1 MLRVLAAAALG
12 LAGAQLVPEQP
23 VDIEEFQKLLHEEGL
38 LTSEEGP
45 VSGNLSSPTLCDSS
59 VKQHSGYLDVAAG
72 VKYFF
77 WMFESRSKPTS
88 DPLVLW
94 LTGGPGCSSQLALL
108 AENGPCNMAKNGT
121 GTVKNPYSWTS
132 NANVLWVDQSAATG
146 FSTGLPLV
154 HDEDGV
160 AKNMYNFMQEFYKA
174 LPQYKNL
181 DFFIFGESYAGH
193 YVPAVSHYIW
203 QQNQQGD
210 DFKVPL
216 KGLGVGNGLT
226 DPQEQYKWY
235 ADMAYDGGKSEG
247 GTLEKG
253 VIGRVGTLA
262 MKAASIPCVKQ
273 IASCNAGDDN
283 ACTTAYAL
291 CNYGELIPY
300 QLTGHNPYDMRIKC
314 EKPPLCYDFGSVET
328 FLNDKTTQEQ
338 LGVNKKWGSCNRI
351 VNLAFQHD
359 WMKNFHTKLPDLL
372 GAGLQ
377 VLIYAG
383 DVDYI
388 CNWLGNKKWA
398 LGLEWPHKA
407 EFNAAGDKSYEVE
420 GKAAGRLRSANGFH
434 FMQVFQ
440 AGHMVPMDQPAVALQ
455 MLNDFIQGKFAKE
468 TAIVV

>member
-1 MLRVLAAAALG
+1 MALRLALTVG
-12 LAGAQLVPEQP
+12 LVGAQLVPEPP
-23 VDIEEFQKLLHEEGL
+23 VDFQELQRLMEEEGL
-38 LTSEEGP
+38 LTAEDVAST
-45 VSGNLSSPTLCDSS
+45 NLSSPTICDSS
-59 VKQHSGYLDVAAG
+59 VKQHSGYLDVAIG
-72 VKYFF
+72 TKYFF
-77 WMFESRSKPTS
+77 WMFESRSKPST

-121 GTVKNPYSWTS
+121 GTEKNPYSWTS
-132 NANVLWVDQSAATG
+132 NANVIWVDQPAATG

-160 AKNMYNFMQEFYKA
+160 ASNMYNFMQEFYKA

-203 QQNQQGD
+203 QKNQGD
-210 DFKVPL
+210 GSFKIPL
-216 KGLGVGNGLT
+216 KGLGIGNGLT
-226 DPQEQYKWY
+226 DPQVQYNWY
-235 ADMAYDGGKSEG
+235 PDMAFDGGKSEG
-247 GTLEKG
+247 GTLDKG

-262 MKAASIPCVKQ
+262 MKAATVPCVKQ
-273 IASCNAGDDN
+273 IASCNAGDAN

-314 EKPPLCYDFGSVET
+314 EKPPLCYDFSKVES
-328 FLNDKTTQEQ
+328 FLNDEKTQSA
-338 LGVNKKWGSCNRI
+338 LGVKKKWGSCNRI

-359 WMKNFHTKLPDLL
+359 WMKNYQNKLPDLL
-372 GAGLQ
+372 QAGLR

-388 CNWLGNKKWA
+388 CNWLGNKKWTLSMDWA
-398 LGLEWPHKA
+398 HKS
-407 EFNAAGDKSYEVE
+407 EFNSAEDKTYTVE
-420 GKAAGRLRSANGFH
+420 GQAAGRVRSANGFH

-440 AGHMVPMDQPAVALQ
+440 AGHMVPMDQPKVARQ
-455 MLNDFIQGKFAKE
+455 MLNDFIQGKLDKE
-468 TAIVV
+468 EAIVV

>member
-1 MLRVLAAAALG
+1 MFRILAAAAFG
-12 LAGAQLVPEQP
+12 LTGAQLLPEAP
-23 VDIEEFQKLLHEEGL
+23 VDFEELQSLLRQEGL
-38 LTSEEGP
+38 LTADAPGST
-45 VSGNLSSPTLCDSS
+45 NLSSPTLCDNS
-59 VKQHSGYLDVAAG
+59 VKQHSGYLDVAVG
-72 VKYFF
+72 TQYFF
-77 WMFESRSKPTS
+77 WMFESRSKPSS

-132 NANVLWVDQSAATG
+132 NANVIWVDQPAATG

-174 LPQYKNL
+174 LPQYKSL

-203 QQNQQGD
+203 QQNQKGD
-210 DFKVPL
+210 GFKVPL
-216 KGLGVGNGLT
+216 KGLGIGNGLT

-235 ADMAYDGGKSEG
+235 PDMAYDGGKSEG

-253 VIGRVGTLA
+253 VIGRAGTLA
-262 MKAASIPCVKQ
+262 MKAASVPCVKQ
-273 IASCNAGDDN
+273 IASCNNGDDN
-283 ACTTAYAL
+283 ACTNAYAL

-314 EKPPLCYDFGSVET
+314 EKPPLCYDFSAVET

-338 LGVNKKWGSCNRI
+338 LGVSKKWGSCNRI

-398 LGLEWPHKA
+398 LALEWPHKA
-407 EFNAAGDKSYEVE
+407 DFNAAEDKSYQVE
-420 GKAAGRLRSANGFH
+420 GKAAGRVRSASGFH

-440 AGHMVPMDQPAVALQ
+440 AGRMVPMDQPAVALQ
-455 MLNDFIQGKFAKE
+455 MLNDFIQGKLAAE
-468 TAIVV
+468 SSIVV